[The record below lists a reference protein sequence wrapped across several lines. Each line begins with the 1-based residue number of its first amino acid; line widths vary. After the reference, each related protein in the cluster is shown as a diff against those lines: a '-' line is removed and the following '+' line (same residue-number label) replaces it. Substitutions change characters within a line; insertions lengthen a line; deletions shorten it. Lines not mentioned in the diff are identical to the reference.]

1 MIYAN
6 FVSLRRR
13 TEALF
18 SPLAGCKG
26 ELKDW
31 RESNFTLDRCC
42 LSGERSLAEEC
53 AGLFRGVWR
62 AENDDRF
69 SSQFAASDPE

>member
-1 MIYAN
+1 MISTN
-6 FVSLRRR
+6 FVNLRRR

-31 RESNFTLDRCC
+31 RASNLTQDLCC
-42 LSGERSLAEEC
+42 LSGERNLAED
-53 AGLFRGVWR
+53 GTSLLRGV
-62 AENDDRF
+62 
-69 SSQFAASDPE
+69 